1 MPRDDYLGE
10 FEHLVL
16 LALLRLGD
24 GTYGVPIRDEII
36 ERAGRDVSFG
46 AVYSTLRRLE
56 AKGWIETWMSAPTP
70 VQGGRARKRVRLTR
84 QGLETV
90 QRAQERLSRMAEG
103 LGGVLGQA

>member
-1 MPRDDYLGE
+1 MSRDDYLGE

-16 LALLRLGD
+16 LALVRLGD
-24 GTYGVPIRDEII
+24 GTYGVPIREEIV

-56 AKGWIETWMSAPTP
+56 SKGWIETWMSDPTP
-70 VQGGRARKRVRLTR
+70 VQGGRSRKRVRLTPV
-84 QGLETV
+84 GLDMV
-90 QRAQERLSRMAEG
+90 QRAQQRLSRMAEG